1 MTRIDIA
8 YVVQVLIQYMHK
20 PKQTHMKVALR
31 VVKFIK
37 GAPQLGLLIP
47 TNSFYKL
54 EAYCNSDW
62 LDAYKSED

>member
-1 MTRIDIA
+1 
-8 YVVQVLIQYMHK
+8 
-20 PKQTHMKVALR
+20 MKVALR

>member
-1 MTRIDIA
+1 
-8 YVVQVLIQYMHK
+8 
-20 PKQTHMKVALR
+20 MKVALR

-62 LDAYKSED
+62 LDAYKSEDQLQATQSSSGMQYCHGN